1 MKSIVT
7 IEVPYHKVNLT
18 NLMKKIHYQLF
29 LSNNEFVSG
38 IYIDDYSPILPICYL
53 YKLQPNRA
61 YKAKVLS
68 GDIKLP
74 SFTNLSSVLPS
85 TILIPWREII
95 ACSQEKD
102 KRQIGRL
109 MVDALRSELCFFR
122 IEANKEQKQIIS
134 RTMKAAKIFFDKGFS
149 DKKGCK
155 VVSPLPVEAHK
166 MVGYDKQLNCEYF
179 QVRKGLPLQI
189 CFSQTEEL
197 SSDFPLALYEA
208 YRSQEEIARTCLE
221 FILLGM
227 GMDTEQVTRFT
238 DLTDVAGIE
247 TTDGL
252 VEGGLGANILKVSK
266 TFTPCECGYQRNL
279 LKGSHY
285 FSEQEISAAEVKKNN
300 TTSDDKQKEKI
311 SDNDGVDKENIKD
324 DSKVN
329 GDKSSSES
337 ENKESL
343 KACVCKVPGMAY
355 ASTQLHAD
363 MGIISVVPIAS
374 SPGLKLLSQDATT
387 WLDAESGTT
396 PEYFNIFL
404 GETFARALR
413 LDQLGL
419 KAPLHYIYE
428 TPGIERYAM
437 PFYLRGRP
445 NAVIGQPYFRNFNKL
460 SKQDLNEKVD
470 TETVENFVEN
480 TLTTRPWLLD
490 GRLHYKT
497 SGVVKFDY

>member
-1 MKSIVT
+1 MI
-7 IEVPYHKVNLT
+7 N
-18 NLMKKIHYQLF
+18 KK
-29 LSNNEFVSG
+29 
-38 IYIDDYSPILPICYL
+38 
-53 YKLQPNRA
+53 K
-61 YKAKVLS
+61 
-68 GDIKLP
+68 
-74 SFTNLSSVLPS
+74 
-85 TILIPWREII
+85 
-95 ACSQEKD
+95 
-102 KRQIGRL
+102 
-109 MVDALRSELCFFR
+109 
-122 IEANKEQKQIIS
+122 
-134 RTMKAAKIFFDKGFS
+134 
-149 DKKGCK
+149 
-155 VVSPLPVEAHK
+155 
-166 MVGYDKQLNCEYF
+166 
-179 QVRKGLPLQI
+179 
-189 CFSQTEEL
+189 
-197 SSDFPLALYEA
+197 
-208 YRSQEEIARTCLE
+208 
-221 FILLGM
+221 
-227 GMDTEQVTRFT
+227 
-238 DLTDVAGIE
+238 
-247 TTDGL
+247 
-252 VEGGLGANILKVSK
+252 
-266 TFTPCECGYQRNL
+266 
-279 LKGSHY
+279 
-285 FSEQEISAAEVKKNN
+285 
-300 TTSDDKQKEKI
+300 KI

-497 SGVVKFDY
+497 SGAVKFDY